1 MKHLSEARIMQL
13 FLGLIII
20 VAIRYI
26 IDLGG
31 F

>member
-20 VAIRYI
+20 VAIRYV
-26 IDLGG
+26 IDLSG